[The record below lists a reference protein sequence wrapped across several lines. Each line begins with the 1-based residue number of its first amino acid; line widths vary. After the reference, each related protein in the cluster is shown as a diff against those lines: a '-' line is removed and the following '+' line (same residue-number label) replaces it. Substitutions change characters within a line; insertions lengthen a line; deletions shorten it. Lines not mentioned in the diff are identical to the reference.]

1 MISIKDFSI
10 KKKLIAIQLITALI
24 VLLFYGIFL
33 VINDYLIFRK
43 SAISELTSMAQ
54 LIGANSISALNFLD
68 NDAAE
73 EILASLA
80 AEENIV
86 NAWIYDADGNLF
98 AKHSKIGYAD
108 FIFPRIDNELYEFS
122 GDFVTLSKSII
133 QNGNLIGMV
142 SLRLNMNR
150 FRQIVKQNILIT
162 FFALVLG
169 MVLALLF
176 SNLTQRTISNPILKL
191 VETTKGVSETGNYSI
206 RAEKEGND
214 EIGILCETF
223 NGMMAQ
229 IQKRELERDTAEKTL
244 KKSNKQLQQ
253 VIKERK
259 YAEDELDRFFT
270 LALDMFCIAGTDGYF
285 RRINPAFERTL
296 GYKTKEL
303 LAEPFVNFV
312 HPDDI
317 EATLVEV
324 QKLSAGKNTIA
335 FENRYRC
342 KDGSYKWLMWNSTTF
357 PSLELIYAAAHD
369 ITERKQAELELAK
382 HKEHLEELVESRTI
396 ELTNANKQLQQ
407 EIAERKQA
415 EEELKDTQTQLVQ
428 SEKMASLGMLVA
440 GVAHEINT
448 PVGAIRSMY
457 DTLIRTVEKLK
468 TTLNTM
474 YVRKSDEHQ
483 KVNTLFKIIEDATW
497 VIASGTE
504 RVTNIV
510 RRLKSFARLD
520 EAEFE
525 KVDIHEGLED
535 TLIIVQHELKHKA
548 VVERNFG
555 DVPPISCNPSQLNQ
569 VYLNLLINAVQA
581 IKDKGT
587 ITITT
592 LQKNDNVHIQIKDT
606 GLGIPKEALN
616 RIFDPGYTTK
626 GVGVGTGLGLS
637 ICYRIVKDHHGEII
651 VESEIDKGTTVTVI
665 LPIKPTS

>member
-10 KKKLIAIQLITALI
+10 KKKLISIQLLTAFI
-24 VLLFYGIFL
+24 VLLFYGVFL
-33 VINDYLIFRK
+33 VINNQRVFRK
-43 SAISELTSMAQ
+43 SVISELTSMAQ
-54 LIGANSISALNFLD
+54 LIGANSISALHFLD
-68 NDAAE
+68 NVTAE
-73 EILASLA
+73 EILSTLA
-80 AEENIV
+80 AEEDIV
-86 NAWIYDADGNLF
+86 NAWIYDAEGNLF
-98 AKHSKIGYAD
+98 AKYSKIGYTN

-133 QNGNLIGMV
+133 QDGDLIGMV

-150 FRQIVKQNILIT
+150 YRQIVKQNILIA
-162 FFALVLG
+162 FLVLALG
-169 MVLALLF
+169 MVIALLF
-176 SNLTQRTISNPILKL
+176 SILTQRTISNPILNL

-206 RAEKEGND
+206 RAEKKGND

-223 NGMMAQ
+223 NDMMGQ
-229 IQKRELERDTAEKTL
+229 IQKRELERDSAEKTL
-244 KKSNKQLQQ
+244 KKSNEQLQQ

-259 YAEDELDRFFT
+259 HAEEELDRFFT

-285 RRINPAFERTL
+285 KRINPAFERTL
-296 GYKTKEL
+296 GYETKEL

-312 HPDDI
+312 HSDDI

-324 QKLSAGKNTIA
+324 QKLSADKNTIS

-342 KDGSYKWLMWNSTTF
+342 KDGSYKWLMWNSTAF
-357 PSLELIYAAAHD
+357 SSQQLIYAAAHD
-369 ITERKQAELELAK
+369 ITEHKRAEEELAR
-382 HKEHLEELVESRTI
+382 HKEHLEELVETRTT
-396 ELTNANKQLQQ
+396 ELINANKKLQQ

-415 EEELKDTQTQLVQ
+415 EEELKNTQSQLVQ
-428 SEKMASLGMLVA
+428 SGKMASLGMLVA

-448 PVGAIRSMY
+448 PVGAISSMY
-457 DTLIRTVEKLK
+457 DTLIRAVEKLK
-468 TTLNTM
+468 TTLDPIWARESN
-474 YVRKSDEHQ
+474 ENH
-483 KVNTLFKIIEDATW
+483 KVNKLFKIIEDANW

-535 TLIIVQHELKHKA
+535 TLIIVHHELKHKA
-548 VVERNFG
+548 IVERNFG
-555 DVPPISCNPSQLNQ
+555 DVPLISCNPSQLNQ
-569 VYLNLLINAVQA
+569 VYTNLLINAVHA

-592 LQKNDNVHIQIKDT
+592 FQRNDHVHIQIKDS
-606 GLGIPKEALN
+606 GIGIPEEALTK
-616 RIFDPGYTTK
+616 IFDPGYTTK

-637 ICYRIVKDHHGEII
+637 ICYQIVKDHHGEIL
-651 VESEIDKGTTVTVI
+651 VESEIGKGTTFTIV
-665 LPIKPTS
+665 LPKTPNA